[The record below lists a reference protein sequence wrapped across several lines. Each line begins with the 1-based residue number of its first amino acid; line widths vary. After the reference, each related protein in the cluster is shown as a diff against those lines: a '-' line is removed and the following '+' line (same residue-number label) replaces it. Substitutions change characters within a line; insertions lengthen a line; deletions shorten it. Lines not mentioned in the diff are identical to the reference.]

1 MTSYH
6 DPNTPPGAEAKLEAY
21 SGALDDAMEKL
32 RQARDDEL
40 SAKEDRD
47 AAKRRAQLSPDCP
60 KVGVF
65 DGVRTTVAYQTAW
78 IEDQIA
84 KQEHAYQLAKIA
96 RQAATAH
103 LDKVGK
109 QGSYQQTLTKSVA
122 DAYRGTG
129 RWTP

>member
-1 MTSYH
+1 MRH
-6 DPNTPPGAEAKLEAY
+6 DQRPNTPPGAEAKLEAY
-21 SGALDDAMEKL
+21 SDALDDAMEKL

-84 KQEHAYQLAKIA
+84 EQEHDYSWPRSPGKP
-96 RQAATAH
+96 RRATWTSSASRA
-103 LDKVGK
+103 LP
-109 QGSYQQTLTKSVA
+109 A
-122 DAYRGTG
+122 DRHQVRRRRIQGTG
-129 RWTP
+129 RWSA